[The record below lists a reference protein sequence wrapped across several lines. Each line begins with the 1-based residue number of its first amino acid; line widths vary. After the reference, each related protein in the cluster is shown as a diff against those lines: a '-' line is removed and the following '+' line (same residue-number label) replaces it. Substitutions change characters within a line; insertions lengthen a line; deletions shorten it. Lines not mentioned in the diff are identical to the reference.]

1 MVVRRFK
8 KLHPETQSQLE
19 ALAGRDQNGDGI
31 IAPDVAPA
39 DVEATAVELD
49 TVDESAEAQQED

>member
-1 MVVRRFK
+1 MRRVTK
-8 KLHPETQSQLE
+8 RHPEPQSQLE
-19 ALAGRDQNGDGI
+19 ARAGRDRNGDGI